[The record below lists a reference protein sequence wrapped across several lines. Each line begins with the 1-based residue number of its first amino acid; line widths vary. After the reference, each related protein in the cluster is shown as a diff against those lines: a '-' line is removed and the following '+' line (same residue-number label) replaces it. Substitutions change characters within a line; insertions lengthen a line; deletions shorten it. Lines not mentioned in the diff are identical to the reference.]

1 MNTGNVPLFDMSYLR
16 CQNHVHMTS
25 ALNKLIKFISKHIHS
40 VHPSLIYH
48 KLQFVIFHSFAAYS
62 SAMVSV
68 PTVSRSANHD
78 HLKLIDSFLVDN
90 PLISRIQHTTLL
102 IILLTSKLADE
113 HGQSLATSYQDVTS
127 QH

>member
-1 MNTGNVPLFDMSYLR
+1 
-16 CQNHVHMTS
+16 MTS

-48 KLQFVIFHSFAAYS
+48 KLQFFAAYS

-68 PTVSRSANHD
+68 QTVSRSANHD
-78 HLKLIDSFLVDN
+78 HFKLINSFLVDN
-90 PLISRIQHTTLL
+90 PQISQIQHTTLL

-113 HGQSLATSYQDVTS
+113 QGQSLATSYQDVTS